1 MSVPD
6 TLVASP
12 PLPVPGVIGTS
23 ELGPGGMPLWR
34 VGRDDLI
41 SVMRSLQFAGYDHLS
56 LLTAMEALPPET
68 DSEDVAWSGVELLYS
83 LTRRADATHIAV
95 AATLSDRDL
104 RAPSLAGIWDGAA
117 PLEREVYDLYGVTFD
132 GHPDLKRIVLR
143 DDFVGHPLRKAF
155 PVNGGVTHEQVLAAL
170 ESHGNAEPAAKERSP
185 LVQGARPGDPVLH
198 SERMVLNIGPQHPS
212 THGVLHIWVAL
223 EGENVVAAEPTHGYL
238 HRCIEKLAEGRGYKA
253 VTPLLDRCDYV
264 SGFHQELAYMLALEE
279 LMGIGS
285 TPKADYL
292 RVIFSELVRIT
303 SHHTWFAAAGLD
315 TGALTPFLFAFV
327 DREKILDFFER
338 ATGAR
343 MMFNYFRPGGVKD
356 DLPAGFA
363 DDLIAYLRRFDA
375 AMDDCE
381 SLLTDNEIFR
391 SRTRG
396 VGMLTR
402 RAARSYLTTGPV
414 ARASG
419 IDVDLRRDEPYAA
432 YDRLPVRVAIGEA
445 GDTYDRYLVR
455 VAEMRESARL
465 ALQALEGLPE
475 GPHVAE
481 GVPRTIRPPRGTA
494 YRRVESSR
502 GELGVLVVSDG
513 TDKPWRLKVRS
524 PAFSNL
530 HCAPVL
536 LEGCR
541 VGDIVAV
548 LGSVDVVMGEIDR

>member
-1 MSVPD
+1 MNAEI
-6 TLVASP
+6 LNM
-12 PLPVPGVIGTS
+12 PLLHGVTGVS
-23 ELGPGGMPLWR
+23 EQGPLGPGGMPVWTTSREQLT
-34 VGRDDLI
+34 D
-41 SVMRSLQFAGYDHLS
+41 VMHSLKRRGFDHLS
-56 LLTAMEALPPET
+56 LLTATESLPAEPDADAGTPGIEMMY
-68 DSEDVAWSGVELLYS
+68 V
-83 LTRRADATHIAV
+83 LTRRDDATHV
-95 AATLSDRDL
+95 AIVTPLPEHDL
-104 RAPSLAGIWDGAA
+104 RTPSLSALWAGAA
-117 PLEREVYDLYGVTFD
+117 PLEREVYDLFGVSFD

-143 DDFVGHPLRKAF
+143 DDFEGHPLRKSF
-155 PVNGGVTHEQVLAAL
+155 PMGEHGVTPQEVAEAVKTHGEARHIGQ
-170 ESHGNAEPAAKERSP
+170 SHSP
-185 LVQGARPGDPVLH
+185 LAEGAAPGDPVLR
-198 SERMVLNIGPQHPS
+198 SDRMVLNMGPQHPS
-212 THGVLHIWVAL
+212 MHGVLHLWVAL

-238 HRCIEKLAEGRGYKA
+238 HRCIEKLAEGRSYRA

-279 LMGIGS
+279 LLGIES

-292 RVIFSELVRIT
+292 RVLFSELVRIT

-315 TGALTPFLFAFV
+315 TGALTPFLFAFI
-327 DREKILDFFER
+327 DREKIIDFFER

-363 DDLIAYLRRFDA
+363 ADLKTYLEGFDK

-381 SLLTDNEIFR
+381 SLLTNNEIFR
-391 SRTRG
+391 ARTRG
-396 VGMLTR
+396 VGLLPPSK
-402 RAARSYLTTGPV
+402 ARSYVTTGPV

-432 YDRLPVRVAIGEA
+432 YDRIPVNVPLGEA
-445 GDTYDRYLVR
+445 GDTYDRYTVR

-465 ALQALEGLPE
+465 ALEALEGMPE
-475 GPHVAE
+475 GPHVTE
-481 GVPRTIRPPRGTA
+481 GVPRTLKPPRGAA
-494 YRRVESSR
+494 YRRVESPR

-513 TDKPWRLKVRS
+513 SDKPWRIKVRS